1 MNTTDYIK
9 QLIQEISSKGCTI
22 PADLLQ
28 NNLEVLV
35 LYARTEAQQEAI
47 EAMFKKPIE
56 FHGFTGGNVMIMGEH
71 ITEPEFIEPSQMVEG
86 QWYHYNSGGDWVFRF
101 SGIDYKNDICS
112 DFSHSTDSGITYRTE
127 GPQVS
132 ISDNYKYRKATR
144 EEVIKYF
151 PNEFTTEPTETN
163 IQN

>member
-47 EAMFKKPIE
+47 NSMFKKPEI
-56 FHGFTGGNVMIMGEH
+56 IGEH
-71 ITEPEFIEPSQMVEG
+71 L
-86 QWYHYNSGGDWVFRF
+86 H
-101 SGIDYKNDICS
+101 
-112 DFSHSTDSGITYRTE
+112 
-127 GPQVS
+127 
-132 ISDNYKYRKATR
+132 
-144 EEVIKYF
+144 
-151 PNEFTTEPTETN
+151 EPTETN

>member
-47 EAMFKKPIE
+47 NAMFKKPIE
-56 FHGFTGGNVMIMGEH
+56 AKKLESQELIDNLVNNFKGSNISIIGDT
-71 ITEPEFIEPSQMVEG
+71 ITEP
-86 QWYHYNSGGDWVFRF
+86 
-101 SGIDYKNDICS
+101 
-112 DFSHSTDSGITYRTE
+112 
-127 GPQVS
+127 
-132 ISDNYKYRKATR
+132 
-144 EEVIKYF
+144 
-151 PNEFTTEPTETN
+151 NEINE
-163 IQN
+163 QN